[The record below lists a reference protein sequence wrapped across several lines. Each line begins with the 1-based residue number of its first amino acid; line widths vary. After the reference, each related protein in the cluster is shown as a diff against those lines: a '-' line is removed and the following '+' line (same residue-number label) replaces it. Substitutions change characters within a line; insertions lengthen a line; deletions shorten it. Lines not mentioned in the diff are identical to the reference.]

1 MTIRSLGW
9 PRRLLGRR
17 SQEDARPK
25 ESTGGQIQSGEPV
38 EVYVAAHEM
47 EAQVIKGYLESNGIP
62 VVLLSEAIG
71 PTLAVAVG
79 PLAEVRVMVPAP
91 LAERAQELLAME
103 PEQPQDLET
112 STEVEAEGDEPSL
125 AEG

>member
-1 MTIRSLGW
+1 MTSRSLGW
-9 PRRLLGRR
+9 SRRLLGRR
-17 SQEDARPK
+17 PKEDAKPK
-25 ESTGGQIQSGEPV
+25 ESTGGQIQAGEPV

-47 EAQVIKGYLESNGIP
+47 EAQVVKGYLESNGIP

-91 LAERAQELLAME
+91 LAERARELLAME
-103 PEQPQDLET
+103 PVPPPEEDT
-112 STEVEAEGDEPSL
+112 SGEVEGEDGSAGD
-125 AEG
+125 G